1 MFGRGHRQGPKNPQT
16 NLFQLAEEAVSRDG
30 RSPRR
35 LFVAR
40 FLSLALVLVVTAIT
54 GSAHAFSYVED
65 ADGTFWGIQDAALP
79 VVDTG
84 SIRATQ
90 VSPAGQSGAFSTAIN
105 GFGGIK
111 VLVPTPPSPL
121 PPAVALL
128 QPGALKMRYNGEM
141 MRGFGLKFDG
151 VSRFTTT
158 QSVNLGG
165 IQMSRSI
172 WINTSANWGRWLDS
186 FTNTTLNPMTIEVA
200 FGGQSGMG
208 ASGSRFSTIVNTSS
222 GDTLVTA
229 ADSWVDVATPTNG
242 STLVGGPQV
251 TVIGSPA
258 PFKGAMTFAGNWL
271 YQTFSNPISY
281 IGHFGNFQ
289 GYVNTITILPGKT
302 RSLLHFIV
310 LGTQVTAST
319 SASVEASVEATATS
333 LANAPVIDDLTTAEI
348 CSVDNFSVPALT
360 ASGFN
365 YSLCTPTPY
374 NAKTLIVA
382 QAPSPPDTIAGTRV
396 KYNVVGKTIQQLR
409 ADMESGVT
417 TSEEITQAYLD
428 RIAAYDVGQFGFHS
442 YEIVAP
448 NALQQARAADAARA
462 RGADG
467 PLLGIPII
475 VKNLYD
481 TYDMATTNGSKT
493 FANFHPL
500 HDAFQINLL
509 RQAGAVIIGKGAMEE
524 YATSGY
530 YSNDA
535 WGQVWNVFNLSK
547 TSIASSGGPASALA
561 ANLAAGAMGSQTGDS
576 LYGPA
581 SAASLVTLRGT
592 NGLES
597 ISGIMPLTY
606 LTDFGG
612 VMARSVPDL
621 ADMLNVVVATDPN
634 DPETS
639 APGRTVP
646 SDWRSVLDPNA
657 LQGKRIGFIPS
668 TWVDPFG
675 TTNTTSAEEAALKY
689 FTQAGATIV
698 TVGSTV
704 GGTNAP
710 PSPTAP
716 TTDRVSEGW
725 WLYIDSHPE
734 LQTEGFSIETP
745 VDVNCSQL
753 KVPYVRA
760 AASTCSATP
769 SAPLTDAQI
778 QQWRDYLRGRQ
789 ASTGAWMDTAG
800 ADGKGVDAV
809 VYPGLLSDTS
819 LNDGGGSLAS
829 FGRSDTPSASNGV
842 PTVVFPVGYNNDG
855 QPINIQLM
863 GRAWSDGELV
873 GFAYAFELEADADG
887 NGHVEATTA
896 PALPLIPF

>member
-1 MFGRGHRQGPKNPQT
+1 MFARGSVCRAKSV
-16 NLFQLAEEAVSRDG
+16 QLKRY
-30 RSPRR
+30 R
-35 LFVAR
+35 LAKE
-40 FLSLALVLVVTAIT
+40 SLARRIT
-54 GSAHAFSYVED
+54 SLRLLNTIPLLSITFLLFSLLLTRSAHAFSYVED
-65 ADGTFWGIQDAALP
+65 ANGTFWGIQDDALP

-90 VSPAGQSGAFSTAIN
+90 IAPAGQSGSFSTSIN

-111 VLVPTPPSPL
+111 VLVPVPRPL
-121 PPAVALL
+121 IPALAPL
-128 QPGALKMRYNGEM
+128 QPGYVKMRYNGEM
-141 MRGFGLKFDG
+141 MRGFGLTFDG
-151 VSRFTTT
+151 TSRFTTT
-158 QSVNLGG
+158 KSITLGG
-165 IQMSRSI
+165 VRISRSV
-172 WINTSANWGRWLDS
+172 WINTDANWGRWLDS
-186 FTNTTLNPMTIEVA
+186 FTNTTLLPITIKVA

-222 GDTLVTA
+222 GDTLVTP

-258 PFKGAMTFAGNWL
+258 PFKGAMTFAGDWL
-271 YQTFSNPISY
+271 YNTFNNPISY
-281 IGHFGNFQ
+281 TGHTGNFQ
-289 GYVNTITILPGKT
+289 AYINTITILPGKT

-310 LGTQVTAST
+310 LGTRVNATT
-319 SASVEASVEATATS
+319 SASAQSSVEATGAS
-333 LANAPVIDDLTTAEI
+333 LATAPVLDDLSTAEI
-348 CSVDNFSVPALT
+348 CSIDNFSAAALS
-360 ASGFN
+360 ANGFD
-365 YSLCTPTPY
+365 YSLCTPTLK
-374 NAKTLIVA
+374 NAQTLTVE
-382 QAPSPPDTIAGTRV
+382 QAPSPPDIIATTKAR
-396 KYNVVGKTIQQLR
+396 YDVVGKTIQQLR
-409 ADMESGVT
+409 ADMESGKT

-448 NALQQARAADAARA
+448 NALAQARAADTARR
-462 RGADG
+462 RGAEG
-467 PLLGIPII
+467 PLLGIPIV

-481 TYDMATTNGSKT
+481 TFDMATTNGSMT
-493 FANFHPL
+493 FANFHPM

-509 RQAGAVIIGKGAMEE
+509 REAGAVIIGKGALEE

-576 LYGPA
+576 LYGPS
-581 SAASLVTLRGT
+581 SAASLVSLRGT

-597 ISGIMPLTY
+597 GTGIMPLTW

-621 ADMLNVVVATDPN
+621 ADILNVVVATDPN

-646 SDWRSVLDPNA
+646 TDWRSELNPNA
-657 LQGKRIGFIPS
+657 LQGKKIGFIPS

-675 TTNTTSAEEAALKY
+675 TTNTTSAEMAALKY

-698 TVGSTV
+698 TMTGPT
-704 GGTNAP
+704 AP
-710 PSPTAP
+710 PSPASP

-725 WLYIDSHPE
+725 WMYIDSHPE
-734 LQTEGFSIETP
+734 LVTQGFDIQTP
-745 VDVNCSQL
+745 VDVNCSQK

-769 SAPLTDAQI
+769 STPLTDSQI
-778 QQWRDYLRGRQ
+778 QAWRDYLRGRQ
-789 ASTGAWMDTAG
+789 ATTLTWMQNA
-800 ADGKGVDAV
+800 GVDAV

-829 FGRSDTPSASNGV
+829 FGRMDTPSASNGV
-842 PTVVFPVGYNNDG
+842 PTVIFPVGYNNDG

-863 GRAWSDGELV
+863 GPAWSDGELV
-873 GFAYAFELEADADG
+873 SFAYAFELKANADG
-887 NGHVEATTA
+887 HGHVEATTA
-896 PALPLIPF
+896 PQLPYLPF

>member
-1 MFGRGHRQGPKNPQT
+1 MFGLGRASVPIVS
-16 NLFQLAEEAVSRDG
+16 NLNLSQSENRKEILIK
-30 RSPRR
+30 PRR
-35 LFVAR
+35 GSFLATNFWLLILSLFVMIRATPAR
-40 FLSLALVLVVTAIT
+40 AFNYVV
-54 GSAHAFSYVED
+54 D
-65 ADGTFWGIQDAALP
+65 ASGTYWGIQDAALP

-90 VSPAGQSGAFSTAIN
+90 VAPAGQSGAFSTAIN

-111 VLVPTPPSPL
+111 VLVPIPKPL
-121 PPAVALL
+121 IPALAPL
-128 QPGALKMRYNGEM
+128 QPGYTKSRYNGEM
-141 MRGFGLKFDG
+141 MRGFGLQFDG
-151 VSRFTTT
+151 TSRFTTT
-158 QSVNLGG
+158 KSITLGG
-165 IQMSRSI
+165 IKMSRSV
-172 WINTSANWGRWLDS
+172 WINTDANWGRWLDS
-186 FTNTTLNPMTIEVA
+186 FTNTTLLPITIKVA

-208 ASGSRFSTIVNTSS
+208 ASGSRFSAVVNTSS
-222 GDTLVTA
+222 GDTLVTP
-229 ADSWVDVATPTNG
+229 ADAWVDVATPATG
-242 STLVGGPQV
+242 SSLVGGPQV
-251 TVIGSPA
+251 TVLGSPS
-258 PFKGAMTFAGNWL
+258 PFKGAMTFVGDWIYNSFTNPIT
-271 YQTFSNPISY
+271 YTGHFSN
-281 IGHFGNFQ
+281 FQ
-289 GYVNTITILPGKT
+289 AYVYTITIPALKT

-310 LGTQVTAST
+310 LGGRVNLST
-319 SASVEASVEATATS
+319 SASTQASVEATAAD
-333 LANAPVIDDLTTAEI
+333 LASAPVIGDLTIGEI
-348 CSVDNFSVPALT
+348 CSIDNFSPAALS
-360 ASGFN
+360 ANGFD
-365 YSLCTPTPY
+365 YSLCTPTLK
-374 NAKTLIVA
+374 NAKTLLVT
-382 QAPSPPDTIAGTRV
+382 QAPSPPDTIATT
-396 KYNVVGKTIQQLR
+396 KATYNVVGKTIQQLR
-409 ADMESGVT
+409 TDMQKGVT
-417 TSEEITQAYLD
+417 TSAEITQAYLD
-428 RIAAYDVGQFGFHS
+428 RIAAYDQGQFGFHS
-442 YEIVAP
+442 YEIVAS
-448 NALQQARAADAARA
+448 NALAQARAADAARKK
-462 RGADG
+462 GNKS
-467 PLLGIPII
+467 PLLGIPIV

-481 TYDMATTNGSKT
+481 TFDMATTNGSMT

-509 RQAGAVIIGKGAMEE
+509 RQAGAVIIGKGALEE
-524 YATSGY
+524 YATSGN

-576 LYGPA
+576 LYGPS
-581 SAASLVTLRGT
+581 SAASLFALRGT

-597 ISGIMPLTY
+597 GTGIMPLTW

-621 ADMLNVVVATDPN
+621 ADILNVVVATDPA

-646 SDWRSVLDPNA
+646 TDWRTVLDPNA
-657 LQGKRIGFIPS
+657 LKGKRIGYIPS

-675 TTNTTSAEEAALKY
+675 TTNTTSAEMAALQY

-698 TVGSTV
+698 NMGVTA
-704 GGTNAP
+704 GGADAP
-710 PSPTAP
+710 PSPASP

-725 WLYIDSHPE
+725 WMYILTHPE
-734 LQTEGFSIETP
+734 LATEGFAINTP
-745 VDVNCSQL
+745 VDVNCSQK

-769 SAPLTDAQI
+769 SAQLTAAQI
-778 QQWRDYLRGRQ
+778 QAWRDYLRGRQ
-789 ASTGAWMDTAG
+789 ATTKTWMDTAG

-842 PTVVFPVGYNNDG
+842 PTMIFPVGYNNDG

-863 GRAWSDGELV
+863 GRAWSDAELV
-873 GFAYAFELEADADG
+873 GFAYAFEQIAGAAG

-896 PALPLIPF
+896 PPLPYSPF